1 MIGVDTNILV
11 RFLVN
16 DDLVQAQRVRSFFRK
31 VEEEG
36 DTLFISDPVILELLY
51 VLDSVY
57 GYNRMEILGAL
68 ESMLSVGVFIF
79 ENHDLLADLVVKGRN
94 STVEL
99 EGLFIG
105 IIARHAGCSATITY
119 DKKAAGSKLFTLLR

>member
-36 DTLFISDPVILELLY
+36 DTLFISDPVMLELLY

-99 EGLFIG
+99 EDLFIG
-105 IIARHAGCSATITY
+105 IIARHARCSATITY